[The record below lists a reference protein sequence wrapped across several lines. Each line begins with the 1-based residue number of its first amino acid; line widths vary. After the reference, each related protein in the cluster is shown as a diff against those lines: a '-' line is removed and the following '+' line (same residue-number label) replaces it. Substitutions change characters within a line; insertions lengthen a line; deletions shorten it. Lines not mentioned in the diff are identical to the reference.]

1 MFIHF
6 VDKICILQGYLC
18 YWTVSRGE
26 DWVGVVESICD
37 FDRISQYHNTCI
49 GCTINSSL
57 NLTALTQE
65 PSPTA
70 CVTLPTQTST
80 TSPSLHMPLCNTQ
93 HMLINLQRTMIT
105 AAGNWLLLA
114 SRRTTPYTPL
124 IASTLNAV
132 PVARRLIEMLSA
144 VSWNS
149 VPCHKALKWNFCILH
164 ENAMRLMPPLFSDL

>member
-1 MFIHF
+1 MLLDSI
-6 VDKICILQGYLC
+6 QR
-18 YWTVSRGE
+18 RGLGRGG
-26 DWVGVVESICD
+26 WVHLWFWSD
-37 FDRISQYHNTCI
+37 LTISQYTCI

-132 PVARRLIEMLSA
+132 PVAPRLIEMLSA

-164 ENAMRLMPPLFSDL
+164 ENAMLFSDL